1 MGKAA
6 GNFKKQEYK
15 EKCMQDKMMPGT
27 AQYVFYYQVICR
39 DFNQSNI
46 LSALLLYAQRFLSG
60 FKKNIPSS
68 SSSQPLPLALL
79 ASAHCRIS
87 HQG

>member
-39 DFNQSNI
+39 DFKQSNI

-60 FKKNIPSS
+60 FKKKKHPILLFLPASAISS
-68 SSSQPLPLALL
+68 ACFSPLP
-79 ASAHCRIS
+79 R
-87 HQG
+87 